1 MIPIITNDVTE
12 HIAPRTVIMQAW
24 NDMVNGIGYA
34 TGNSA
39 RARGARRSWFGKQ
52 MESSPELLKNLI
64 VLQNFVN
71 STKPLTIAYDRNRDI
86 PTAVAYTFA
95 RRIDDPLRVPAIYLT
110 KNFTTIEPNERVKYL
125 MKNRNTHGVQ
135 IIALAHEISH
145 LVLGTNRKS
154 PCFSTEKYAHE
165 AMFLRDKNP
174 LYALNNADNYGYC
187 VEMCS

>member
-1 MIPIITNDVTE
+1 
-12 HIAPRTVIMQAW
+12 
-24 NDMVNGIGYA
+24 
-34 TGNSA
+34 
-39 RARGARRSWFGKQ
+39 
-52 MESSPELLKNLI
+52 
-64 VLQNFVN
+64 
-71 STKPLTIAYDRNRDI
+71 
-86 PTAVAYTFA
+86 
-95 RRIDDPLRVPAIYLT
+95 
-110 KNFTTIEPNERVKYL
+110 